1 MKIDPFER
9 WTTLEYTEDARP
21 HDSQN
26 CHTVDSSSLK
36 VKFKVPYYKPD
47 TELVQPELFFL

>member
-26 CHTVDSSSLK
+26 CHTVDSSILK